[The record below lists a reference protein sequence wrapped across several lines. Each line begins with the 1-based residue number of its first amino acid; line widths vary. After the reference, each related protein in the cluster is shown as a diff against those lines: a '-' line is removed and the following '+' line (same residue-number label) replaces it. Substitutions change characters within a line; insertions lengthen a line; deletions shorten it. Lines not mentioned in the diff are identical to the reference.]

1 MEKERGITI
10 TNVDKKKQ
18 CDIHVVM
25 WRWYA
30 CTFGNKLP
38 FEEHYFIDFDE
49 MKMFSARHS
58 KIYKTDTNKY
68 VSGYDKINA
77 T

>member
-38 FEEHYFIDFDE
+38 FEEHNFIDFDE